1 MSNQIKTNLNYYK
14 MNNIPF
20 NKYYKKLGFV
30 SIILIIISLSC
41 LLFKGLNFG
50 VDFKGGTLIEIRIE
64 NSNHSVS
71 KVRDVF
77 NMSNLP
83 NLTVK
88 NFGNEKDYIIKFQK
102 QNLNDPEFINNLK
115 TEVSKSFTDINFRR
129 VENVGPKVSSELLKS
144 GIIAISLS
152 LAAMLFYIWIR
163 FEWQFSLGAIMALFH
178 DVIITLGIFSFLSL
192 EINLSIV
199 AAVLTIVGYSMNDT
213 VVIFDRV
220 RDNLKK
226 YSDISI
232 FELTNQSINETLSRT
247 ILTSVTTLLALFS
260 IFFLGGEILRGF
272 SFAMILGVI
281 FGTYSSIYIANPIL
295 VRLNVNQETIVK
307 KEEERN

>member
-1 MSNQIKTNLNYYK
+1 MKDIK
-14 MNNIPF
+14 F
-20 NKYYKKLGFV
+20 NKFYKHFGLF
-30 SIILIIISLSC
+30 SIILVIISLIF
-41 LLFKGLNFG
+41 LFFKGLNFG
-50 VDFKGGTLIEIRIE
+50 VDFKGGTLIEIRLT
-64 NSNHSVS
+64 SSDHSVS

-77 NMSNLP
+77 SKSNLS

-88 NFGNEKDYIIKFQK
+88 NFGNEKDYIVKFQK
-102 QNLNDPEFINNLK
+102 QNLENPEFINNLK
-115 TEVSKSFTDINFRR
+115 IEISKSFPDINFRR

-144 GIIAISLS
+144 GVIAISLS
-152 LAAMLFYIWIR
+152 LAAMLIYIWIR
-163 FEWQFSLGAIMALFH
+163 FEWQFSLGAILALFH
-178 DVIITLGIFSFLSL
+178 DIIITLGIFSFLSL

-226 YSDISI
+226 YTDLKI
-232 FELTNQSINETLSRT
+232 FELTNLSINETLSRT
-247 ILTSVTTLLALFS
+247 ILTSVTTLLALLS

-281 FGTYSSIYIANPIL
+281 IGTYSSIYIANPIL
-295 VRLNVNQETIVK
+295 VKLKVDHYTIVK
-307 KEEERN
+307 KEEEKN

>member
-1 MSNQIKTNLNYYK
+1 MKI
-14 MNNIPF
+14 IEF
-20 NKYYKKLGFV
+20 NKYYKKFGILSLV
-30 SIILIIISLSC
+30 LIIISLS
-41 LLFKGLNFG
+41 LLFFKGLNYG

-64 NSNHSVS
+64 NSDHSVS

-77 NMSNLP
+77 NNTNLP

-88 NFGNEKDYIIKFQK
+88 NFGNNSDYIIKFQK
-102 QNLNDPEFINNLK
+102 QNLDNPEYINDLK
-115 TEVSKSFTDINFRR
+115 NEVSKTFPDINFRR

-144 GIIAISLS
+144 GIIAITLS

-163 FEWQFSLGAIMALFH
+163 FEWQFSLGAILALFH
-178 DVIITLGIFSFLSL
+178 DVVITLGIFSFLSL

-220 RDNLKK
+220 RDNLRK
-226 YSDISI
+226 YADVNI

-247 ILTSVTTLLALFS
+247 ILTSVTTLLALCS

-272 SFAMILGVI
+272 SFAMIMGVI
-281 FGTYSSIYIANPIL
+281 VGTYSSIFIANPIL
-295 VRLNVNQETIVK
+295 VKLNVDHDTVVK
-307 KEEERN
+307 KDDEKN